1 MEVSAIVK
9 PQSLVS
15 QLEGKPQE
23 AIKERTEEC
32 TTEAIESIQTPQEE
46 AQSKIDLL
54 V

>member
-23 AIKERTEEC
+23 AIKEHTEERAI
-32 TTEAIESIQTPQEE
+32 EAIENIQTPQEE

>member
-9 PQSLVS
+9 PQSLAS

-23 AIKERTEEC
+23 AIKERTEEHA
-32 TTEAIESIQTPQEE
+32 TEAIENIQTPQEE

-54 V
+54 T